1 MSTGSKTLSQSRQWR
16 GIFINQC
23 TDNLNCTLIFY
34 VEVTMITNRFS
45 RTEMLIGPEG
55 VQKLKDS
62 KVAVFGVGGVGS
74 YTVEALAR
82 AGIGELVLVDFDD
95 VDITN
100 INRQLHAME
109 NTVGRAKVE
118 LMAERTKLINPEIKV
133 QAIKKFYTPD
143 NGAELITAD
152 LDYVVDAIDNVTGKL
167 DIIKRCVTSNIS
179 MVASMGAGNKLD
191 PTAFKVADISQTS
204 VCPLAKVVRKELRNA
219 GIESGVKV
227 VYSTEPA
234 IKPQRKEDSNERK
247 QPPGSISFVPS
258 TVGLILASVVVR
270 DLLV

>member
-1 MSTGSKTLSQSRQWR
+1 MNTH
-16 GIFINQC
+16 
-23 TDNLNCTLIFY
+23 
-34 VEVTMITNRFS
+34 RFS

-55 VQKLKDS
+55 LEKLKSS

-82 AGIGELVLVDFDD
+82 AGIGELILVDFDD

-100 INRQLHAME
+100 INRQLHALE
-109 NTVGRAKVE
+109 STVGKAKVE
-118 LMAERTKLINPEIKV
+118 LMAERIKLINPQARV
-133 QAIKKFYTPD
+133 QAIKRFYTPE
-143 NGAELITAD
+143 NGPELITPD

-167 DIIKRCVTSNIS
+167 DLIKRCIANNIAI
-179 MVASMGAGNKLD
+179 VASMGAGNKLD

-204 VCPLAKVVRKELRNA
+204 VCPLAKVVRRELRNA
-219 GIESGVKV
+219 GINSGVKV

-234 IKPQRKEDSNERK
+234 IKPPQNNGANERK
-247 QPPGSISFVPS
+247 QPPGSISFVPA
-258 TVGLILASVVVR
+258 TVGLILASVVVK

>member
-1 MSTGSKTLSQSRQWR
+1 MQ
-16 GIFINQC
+16 IH
-23 TDNLNCTLIFY
+23 
-34 VEVTMITNRFS
+34 RFS

-55 VQKLKDS
+55 LQKLKNS

-82 AGIGELVLVDFDD
+82 AGVGELRLIDFDV

-100 INRQLHAME
+100 INRQLPAME
-109 NTVGRAKVE
+109 TTVGKTKVE
-118 LMAERTKLINPEIKV
+118 LMAERIKLINPEIKV
-133 QAIKKFYTPD
+133 QAIKEFYTPD
-143 NGAELITAD
+143 NGAELITSD

-167 DIIKRCVTSNIS
+167 DIIKRCIKSNIS
-179 MVASMGAGNKLD
+179 VVASMGAGNKLD
-191 PTAFKVADISQTS
+191 PTQFKVADISQTS

-234 IKPQRKEDSNERK
+234 MKPQRKEGVNERK
-247 QPPGSISFVPS
+247 QPPGSISFVPA
-258 TVGLILASVVVR
+258 TAGLILASVVVR
-270 DLLV
+270 DLLTYSKNLEI